1 MSNAGP
7 DISGVLAQC
16 RPREKE
22 RARES
27 KMATQQT
34 ANCRFEGIASLCKG
48 ISIKRSNLRKAKLA
62 FYVPVNIHVSI
73 NTGYSSST
81 QSQYLYP
88 RYSSTILN
96 CDLKLKT
103 GAWGRKLLFQEQ
115 IQNGSG
121 FCWILISRQAK
132 YPEVPVHR
140 SHC

>member
-88 RYSSTILN
+88 RYSSTISN

-103 GAWGRKLLFQEQ
+103 GAGGKETSLPRTNTKWLRILLDPHLPASQ
-115 IQNGSG
+115 ISGGSG
-121 FCWILISRQAK
+121 
-132 YPEVPVHR
+132 P
-140 SHC
+140 